1 MYSFKVSPYKPEAT
15 ISFPSTAT
23 NLLAPLTSDSS
34 FKEEFSSHCHSSTA
48 VFYEGAIEDSSL
60 LRSIIES
67 TDIPFE
73 QEAKSCP
80 REGFQSSEHHQI
92 QMNHYVEMVGFSNHQ
107 AADEDFDWDS
117 LFNANVY

>member
-1 MYSFKVSPYKPEAT
+1 MYFFKVSPYKPEGST

-23 NLLAPLTSDSS
+23 NLAPLTSDPS

-48 VFYEGAIEDSSL
+48 VFYEGAIEDTSL
-60 LRSIIES
+60 LRSIIEL

-73 QEAKSCP
+73 LEAKSCP
-80 REGFQSSEHHQI
+80 REGFQSSEHH